1 MVALIRSKPTG
12 FQECVMRTGQ
22 QYTSSGVGNPDPGVG
37 LQGGEAGRKN
47 EAKARMTPA
56 DFFYRI
62 ATLTT
67 IAFLLATLL

>member
-1 MVALIRSKPTG
+1 
-12 FQECVMRTGQ
+12 MRTGQ
-22 QYTSSGVGNPDPGVG
+22 QYTSSGVGNPDRDRGVG